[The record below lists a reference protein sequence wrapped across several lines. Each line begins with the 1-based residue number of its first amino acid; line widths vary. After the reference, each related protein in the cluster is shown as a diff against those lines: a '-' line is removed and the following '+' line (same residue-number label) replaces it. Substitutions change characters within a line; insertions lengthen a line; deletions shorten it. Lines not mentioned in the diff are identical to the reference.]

1 MGENLNLIDTFSEF
15 KEFKNIERES
25 LMRILEEVFKQMLLK
40 KYGADANIS
49 IIVNVDKG
57 DVEFQRWL
65 EIVED
70 GKLRNESTQIELS
83 KAVKIEPDFE
93 VGEELCETI
102 HLDDFGRR
110 DILALGQSL
119 RTKIAE
125 YEKELVYQK
134 YEKRIGEIVMGTVNQ
149 VWKKDIT
156 FLDEEGIELTIPKN
170 EQIPR
175 DFYKKGD
182 PVRAVVISVHPKTNS
197 SLIVASRTSP
207 MFLERLMEEE
217 IPEIYDGLISIKNIV
232 RIPGERAKVA
242 VEAYDDRIDPVG
254 ACVGQKGIRIHG
266 IIRELKEESIDIV
279 NYTSNIPLYIT
290 RTLTPAKIT
299 KMEIDELNKIAI
311 AYMKP
316 DQISLAIGKGGY
328 NIKLSSK
335 LTGYEIEVTR
345 EDAVA
350 EEDIRLDEFSDE
362 IDQWI
367 LDILKRIGCDTAR
380 DVLGLDRDELIR
392 RTDLE
397 EETVDEIIRI
407 IKEEFDREDE
417 E

>member
-1 MGENLNLIDTFSEF
+1 MSENINLIDTFSEF
-15 KEFKNIERES
+15 KEFKSIERES
-25 LMRILEEVFKQMLLK
+25 LMRILEDIFKQMLLK
-40 KYGADANIS
+40 KYGANANIS
-49 IIVNVDKG
+49 VIVNVDKG

-70 GKLRNESTQIELS
+70 GQLTNENTQIELS

-102 HLDDFGRR
+102 HLEDFGRR

-119 RTKIAE
+119 RTKIIE

-134 YEKRIGEIVMGTVNQ
+134 YEKRVGEIVSGTVNQ

-156 FLDEEGIELTIPKN
+156 FIDEEGIELIVPKT

-175 DFYKKGD
+175 DFFFFFD
-182 PVRAVVISVHPKTNS
+182 PIRAGVISVEPRANS
-197 SLIVASRTSP
+197 ALIVASRTSP
-207 MFLERLMEEE
+207 LFLERLMEEE

-232 RIPGERAKVA
+232 RLPGERAKVA
-242 VEAYDDRIDPVG
+242 VESYDDRIDPVG
-254 ACVGQKGIRIHG
+254 ACVGQKGMRVYG
-266 IIRELKEESIDIV
+266 IVRELRDESVDV
-279 NYTSNIPLYIT
+279 VHYTPNSSIFVT
-290 RTLTPAKIT
+290 RTLSPSKIT
-299 KMEIDELNKIAI
+299 KLDIDETNKIAI

-316 DQISLAIGKGGY
+316 DQISLAIGKNGT
-328 NIKLSSK
+328 NIKLASK

-345 EDAVA
+345 EDAIA
-350 EEDIRLDEFSDE
+350 EEDIRLEEFSDE
-362 IDQWI
+362 IDMWI
-367 LDILKRIGCDTAR
+367 LDILRSIGCDTAR
-380 DVLGLDRDELIR
+380 DVLELEHEELIR

-407 IKEEFDREDE
+407 IKEEFARGE